1 MHAGIAALGSAHMA
15 SKKVVHVV
23 DAAAYEAYTRAT
35 RSDGCCS
42 RRAWGHTL
50 RPRGPYV
57 EGGRTDR
64 CFHRVPPRSSPLYEQ
79 ADRAGYK
86 FCRPGRHRRREH
98 ASAPGMR
105 ERTGELEVQSR
116 EVIKLNQQLEQR
128 VADQVGEIGAGQ
140 SKIAKVM
147 REWKEGSLRSGSK
160 HGP

>member
-1 MHAGIAALGSAHMA
+1 
-15 SKKVVHVV
+15 
-23 DAAAYEAYTRAT
+23 
-35 RSDGCCS
+35 
-42 RRAWGHTL
+42 
-50 RPRGPYV
+50 
-57 EGGRTDR
+57 
-64 CFHRVPPRSSPLYEQ
+64 
-79 ADRAGYK
+79 
-86 FCRPGRHRRREH
+86 
-98 ASAPGMR
+98 MR